1 LSGFAPGTNIYPLE
15 LLTRSGWKLKVGLA
29 LGGGAA
35 RGLAHL
41 GVLRALEREKVPIDI
56 VVGTSMGAI
65 LGGAWAVHQDVA
77 RLEHEVRSVLS
88 SEEFRRNR
96 LNFLRESRAQRGG
109 LLFSMTNLMRKGYF
123 YGVSTLRTSFLS
135 AEEFAG
141 SMAALLPRVEIQ
153 SLPVRFGAV
162 TLDLANAK
170 EVVICHGDLRDAA
183 RASSA
188 IPGILPPVQWNG
200 RLLID
205 GGWVDKVPVL
215 PAFKLGADVVLAV
228 DISAALEDAKG
239 YRRGV
244 DIMVRANA
252 IKDGALVSFLR
263 RLADVVIEPGVGNVH
278 WADFTEYERCIEAGD
293 EATTRVLPEIRTVLR
308 HERLVSML
316 RPGEGKR
323 RAALHMQDEPEILLA

>member
-1 LSGFAPGTNIYPLE
+1 MGPGWN
-15 LLTRSGWKLKVGLA
+15 LKVGLA

-41 GVLRALEREKVPIDI
+41 GVLRVLEREKVPIDVI
-56 VVGTSMGAI
+56 VGTSMGAI
-65 LGGAWAVHQDVA
+65 LGGAYAVHQDTA
-77 RLEHEVRSVLS
+77 RLEREVRAILS

-96 LNFLRESRAQRGG
+96 LNFLRESREQRGG

-123 YGVSTLRTSFLS
+123 YGISTLRTSFLS

-141 SMAALLPRVEIQ
+141 SMAALLPPVDIQ
-153 SLPVRFGAV
+153 TLPIAFGAV
-162 TLDLANAK
+162 TLDLTNAK
-170 EVVICHGDLRDAA
+170 EVVICNGDLRSAA

-215 PAFKLGADVVLAV
+215 PAFKLGADVVIAV
-228 DISAALEDAKG
+228 DISAAIEDARS

-263 RLADVVIEPGVGNVH
+263 RLADVVIEPDVGMVH
-278 WADFTEYERCIEAGD
+278 WADFTEYERCIQAGD
-293 EATTRVLPEIRTVLR
+293 DAATQLMPTIRALLR
-308 HERLVSML
+308 HERLFSML

-323 RAALHMQDEPEILLA
+323 RAEIHMHDDLEICLE